1 MLEISI
7 TGIEEVLDALKELP
21 TAAMEREVLT
31 KSLRQAVAPMV
42 QEANKSAPSELRR
55 RRTMRTKRTKG
66 IEFGSSVR
74 ISTRARRGQGYSARY
89 PAFINIVYA
98 DPLAHLFEFGTVK
111 RYTKGGAYR
120 GVMTAQPHV
129 RPAYD
134 KHKQQIV
141 DRFSQHIFVHL
152 DRVSERLRKKAE
164 AGKLTKGQ
172 IRGLQRSSR

>member
-21 TAAMEREVLT
+21 TAAMERTVLT
-31 KSLRQAVAPMV
+31 NSLKKSVKPLID
-42 QEANKSAPSELRR
+42 EANANKPSTLPGDSVRASTRR
-55 RRTMRTKRTKG
+55 RR
-66 IEFGSSVR
+66 
-74 ISTRARRGQGYSARY
+74 GQSYG
-89 PAFINIVYA
+89 PGMAFVNIVYA
-98 DPLAHLFEFGTVK
+98 HPLAHLFEFGTVE

-120 GVMTAQPHV
+120 GVMTARPHV

-134 KHKQQIV
+134 ANSQKVV
-141 DRFSQHIFVHL
+141 DIFSEEIITQL
-152 DRVSERLRKKAE
+152 DKAGERLRKRAE